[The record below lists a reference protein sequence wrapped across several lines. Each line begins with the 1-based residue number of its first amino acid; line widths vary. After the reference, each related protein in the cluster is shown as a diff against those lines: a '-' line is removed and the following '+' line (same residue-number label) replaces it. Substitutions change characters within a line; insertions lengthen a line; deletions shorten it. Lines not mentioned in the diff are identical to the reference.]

1 MGRSPQRSKICGW
14 VWSKCAWG
22 DVCDLENSY
31 TSRLA
36 LLHKPRCPEF
46 STPLAMDSFLYSKS
60 RIHVTFLS
68 PSTHQ
73 ILSLPSSFSPS
84 IPPFLCS
91 MPYISSESAS
101 HSPPLHCHIL
111 YTSSPPSLN
120 LSLLQRVHFV
130 ASWLTIFAAPLRTM
144 DRSNAK
150 LGEGVKYL
158 FWDFSVVFHM
168 G

>member
-1 MGRSPQRSKICGW
+1 MGRSHQISKICGW
-14 VWSKCAWG
+14 VWSRCVWG

-36 LLHKPRCPEF
+36 LLHKPRFPEF

-120 LSLLQRVHFV
+120 LSFLQRVHFV

-150 LGEGVKYL
+150 LGEGVKCL
-158 FWDFSVVFHM
+158 F
-168 G
+168 